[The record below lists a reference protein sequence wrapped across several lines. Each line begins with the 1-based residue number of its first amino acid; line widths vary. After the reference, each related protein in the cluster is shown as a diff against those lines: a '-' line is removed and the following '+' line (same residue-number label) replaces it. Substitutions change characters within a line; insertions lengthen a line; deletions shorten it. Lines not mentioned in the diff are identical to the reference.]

1 MFGNTLILHKSIEMK
16 IEQKKLL
23 HYTQEKEKKWF
34 YLVVNHAKEG
44 GYTRASTVLATTA
57 CGRYALECF
66 KMSSHFL
73 MLISI
78 MDICKTKMQIRL
90 STSNVSKIYVKQA
103 FVSCCNQTPFLAK
116 YSNSS

>member
-1 MFGNTLILHKSIEMK
+1 VFGNTLILHKSIEMK
-16 IEQKKLL
+16 IFEKNFCT
-23 HYTQEKEKKWF
+23 TQEKEKKWF

-73 MLISI
+73 MLISNV
-78 MDICKTKMQIRL
+78 DICKNKMQIGL
-90 STSNVSKIYVKQA
+90 STSKVSKIYVKQA
-103 FVSCCNQTPFLAK
+103 FVSCCNQTHFLAE